1 MQTKKIQAL
10 VTKYANQESK
20 MIKPKQHERT
30 DLLCIHEMLSHLH
43 SKCRNISNNYANIL
57 S

>member
-1 MQTKKIQAL
+1 M
-10 VTKYANQESK
+10 KYANQESK
-20 MIKPKQHERT
+20 MIKPKQHERS

-57 S
+57 P